1 MLNKSIFALSIL
13 LFTIVFHASGQ
24 KLINSPYA
32 RFNLGTIEPAGSFRS
47 TGMGGIASSLRDNGS
62 IYYQNPA
69 SYSSLDTNSFTFDF
83 GIDYSKSYLSD
94 GESKYNSDDINFDHL
109 IMGFPLR
116 KGWGV
121 AVGLLPYT
129 SGYYKIV
136 NYVTKNDDNY
146 DPLVGEYTSLHSGE
160 GSLSTLFLG
169 TGIKLT
175 KNFSAG
181 INMTVLFGQL
191 NRSYRVNFSDPNVFN
206 NNATEKIV
214 INGINFN
221 YGLQYMAAL
230 KNNYFFNAGASLSN
244 NKNYKTDYNNLIF
257 TNSVYNQQLTDT
269 ISSVGDE
276 STNTYIPGT
285 LRLGLAFGKKD
296 KFTVGFDYVSTKW
309 SESKIP
315 SIGGSYAADVE
326 SYLFGIEFIPDK
338 YSNYSFMKRVEYR
351 LGTHFD
357 DNYLIIDGD
366 QLKEIGASF
375 GVGIPLRRTLSKINF
390 FFDYTRR
397 TGPPESELFDEN
409 YFTIGVSLN
418 FYDYWFIKRKYD

>member
-1 MLNKSIFALSIL
+1 MLNKTIFALSIL
-13 LFTIVFHASGQ
+13 FFTLVFHASGQ
-24 KLINSPYA
+24 KLVNSPYA
-32 RFNLGTIEPAGSFRS
+32 RFNLGAIEAAGSFRS
-47 TGMGGIASSLRDNGS
+47 TGMGGIASSLRENGS

-94 GESKYNSDDINFDHL
+94 AESKYTSDDLNFDHI

-121 AVGLLPYT
+121 AVGLLPYS
-129 SGYYKIV
+129 SGYYKILSSV
-136 NYVTKNDDNY
+136 KENDKNY
-146 DPLVGEYTSLHSGE
+146 DPLVGEYSSLYSGE

-181 INMTVLFGQL
+181 VNMTVLFGKL
-191 NRSYRVNFSDPNVFN
+191 NRSYNVNFSDPNVFN
-206 NNATEKIV
+206 NNATESIV
-214 INGINFN
+214 INGVNFN

-230 KNNYFFNAGASLSN
+230 KNNYFLNAGISIN
-244 NKNYKTDYNNLIF
+244 NNRNYKTDYSNLIY
-257 TNSVYNQQLTDT
+257 TNSVYNQLVTDT
-269 ISSVGDE
+269 ISSVEDE
-276 STNTYIPGT
+276 SSKTYIPGT
-285 LRLGLAFGKKD
+285 MRLGLAFGKKD
-296 KFTVGFDYVSTKW
+296 KFTFGFDYVSTKW
-309 SESKIP
+309 SKSKIP
-315 SIGGSYAADVE
+315 SIGGNYAADVE

-338 YSNYSFMKRVEYR
+338 YSNYSFIKRVEYR
-351 LGTHFD
+351 LGVHLE
-357 DNYLIIDGD
+357 DNYMIIDGD

-375 GVGIPLRRTLSKINF
+375 GAGIPLRRTLSKTNF

-397 TGPPESELFDEN
+397 KGPQESVFFDEN